1 MDPVIHQAIRLRV
14 MAILQR
20 NRDVS
25 FVALRDALGATDG
38 NLDAHG
44 AVLRQAGY
52 IEVRRRLGPGGF
64 AVHYRITPAGAAAF
78 QAYARE
84 LQEILGV
91 AAEGAEQVGASAGQR
106 TSAAQPGPPPSSDP

>member
-1 MDPVIHQAIRLRV
+1 MDAVIHQAVRLRV

-25 FVALRDALGATDG
+25 FVALRDAVGATDG

-52 IEVRRRLGPGGF
+52 IEARRRLGPGGF

-84 LQEILGV
+84 LQQILD
-91 AAEGAEQVGASAGQR
+91 AAGEAAARTPASVGQR
-106 TSAAQPGPPPSSDP
+106 TSAAQPGRPPSSDP